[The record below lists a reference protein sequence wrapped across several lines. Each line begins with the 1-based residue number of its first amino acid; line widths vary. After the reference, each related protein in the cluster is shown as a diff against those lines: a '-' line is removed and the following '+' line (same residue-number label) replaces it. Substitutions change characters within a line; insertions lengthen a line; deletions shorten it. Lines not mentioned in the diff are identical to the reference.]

1 MGDNDFPA
9 VMANGGKSFVD
20 GYIRRKNLYSQSGSD
35 IPALSVEQ
43 DFEQEL
49 GKPAIETVRIL
60 KTNLKLKHN
69 FEAKCQKKFN

>member
-20 GYIRRKNLYSQSGSD
+20 GYIRKKGLYTQSGTN
-35 IPALSVEQ
+35 IPDLEIEQ

-49 GKPAIETVRIL
+49 GKPAIETVRIRR
-60 KTNLKLKHN
+60 
-69 FEAKCQKKFN
+69 